1 MSSSD
6 SAVDKEQG
14 FLSHLIE
21 LRDRL
26 LKMLMA
32 VGILFLCLFWFSDK
46 IYTALAAPL
55 LRHLPEGSEMI
66 AIDVAAP
73 FFIPFK
79 LTLMLCV
86 FLAVPYLLYQIWSFV
101 APGLYTHEKKLVV
114 PLLVSSTLL
123 FYAGVAFAYFVVFPL
138 VFGFFTSVAP
148 EGVAVSTDIGRYL
161 DFVITLFF
169 AFGIAFEVPVATV
182 LVVAVG
188 ITTPEQL
195 VKIRPYVFVAAF
207 VIGMFL
213 TPPDLISQ
221 TLLAIPMWLLY
232 EVGIVFSRYYKERIA
247 DARVAR
253 NKRLDDEDDDNDPGD
268 NEPDPGSPDNTP
280 PSGGSSASAVKGAPR
295 DEAHEPE
302 YEPPKPKN
310 KPVKDDTN
318 KDDNQAA
325 SSAKLG
331 IFDPALIQKPNADG
345 TYRNSLTDSADK
357 PEMPDTSTD
366 TGGGVNNPDASA
378 KKTDDE

>member
-1 MSSSD
+1 MSEQD
-6 SAVDKEQG
+6 SHVEKEQG
-14 FLSHLIE
+14 FLSHLVE

-26 LKMLMA
+26 VKMILS
-32 VGILFLCLFWFSDK
+32 VGILFLCLFWFSDQ
-46 IYTALAAPL
+46 IYTWLADPL
-55 LRHLPEGSEMI
+55 LRHMPDGQMI

-101 APGLYTHEKKLVV
+101 APGLYSHEKSLVV
-114 PLLVSSTLL
+114 PLLVSSTFL
-123 FYAGVAFAYFVVFPL
+123 FYAGVAFAYYVVFPL

-148 EGVAVSTDIGRYL
+148 EGVTVSTDIARYL

-195 VKIRPYVFVAAF
+195 TKIRPYVFVVAF

-213 TPPDLISQ
+213 TPPDIISQ

-232 EVGIVFSRYYKERIA
+232 EVGIVFSRIYKDRIVAAGQARSKKYEEEDAETEADDDEGLNA
-247 DARVAR
+247 DAF
-253 NKRLDDEDDDNDPGD
+253 
-268 NEPDPGSPDNTP
+268 
-280 PSGGSSASAVKGAPR
+280 ASA
-295 DEAHEPE
+295 D
-302 YEPPKPKN
+302 
-310 KPVKDDTN
+310 
-318 KDDNQAA
+318 
-325 SSAKLG
+325 
-331 IFDPALIQKPNADG
+331 PNADSVKPDDKG
-345 TYRNSLTDSADK
+345 RYRNS
-357 PEMPDTSTD
+357 M
-366 TGGGVNNPDASA
+366 
-378 KKTDDE
+378 TDDD